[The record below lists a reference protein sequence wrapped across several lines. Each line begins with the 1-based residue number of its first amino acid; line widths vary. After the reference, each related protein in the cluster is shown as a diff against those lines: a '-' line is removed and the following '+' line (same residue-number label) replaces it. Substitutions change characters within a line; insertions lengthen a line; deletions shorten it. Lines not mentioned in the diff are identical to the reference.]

1 MANSQRKVQII
12 LLTLVL
18 VLATAL
24 KADAQDWTI
33 SNNLIYDATLTPNL
47 RIGARID
54 QHWSAGFTAGYRP
67 WPTSDDTSRK
77 WRHLLLS
84 PDVRYWK
91 DSVNVGHFFGAN
103 LIYSHYNVADI
114 DLIIYKGV
122 KGERRQGDM
131 GALGVFYGYS
141 WVLGRHWNLE
151 ALAGVA
157 VGYAKYDEFE
167 CGLCGTKTGDGK
179 KVFLLPQLGL
189 NIVFNIPGRPKQ
201 PPKEK
206 DAATTT
212 YDTYDIIINQEQ

>member
-1 MANSQRKVQII
+1 MKSRFIGRFILFVLMAFLSMLKVE
-12 LLTLVL
+12 
-18 VLATAL
+18 
-24 KADAQDWTI
+24 AQELTI
-33 SNNLIYDATLTPNL
+33 SNNLLYDATLTPNL
-47 RIGARID
+47 RLGFRLD

-67 WPTSDDTSRK
+67 WPTDDEASRK

-114 DLIIYKGV
+114 DLVIYNGV

-131 GALGVFYGYS
+131 GALGIFYGYS

-151 ALAGVA
+151 ALAGIA

-167 CGLCGTKTGDGK
+167 CGHCGTKIGDDK

-201 PPKEK
+201 PKEK
-206 DAATTT
+206 DDTPST
-212 YDTYDIIINQEQ
+212 YDTYDIFINQEQ